1 MFAEMIHAL
10 FTNPALALIVGIV
23 AIIIAKLLKL
33 SGKVIKFVICIVLAY
48 VFINFIGAGGF

>member
-1 MFAEMIHAL
+1 MFAEMIHTL
-10 FTNPALALIVGIV
+10 FTNPVLALVVGVV

-48 VFINFIGAGGF
+48 VLINFIGAGGF